1 VGQSAFSLAAARL
14 RGMRTVLDVV
24 NTHVDDLAEQAARE
38 CAIFGTQ
45 SFLGDSMKRR
55 IYAEYRRADLIRV
68 MSHHAKRTFEE
79 RGVDGRRIVV
89 ATPPID
95 LGEFPQAKFESGKF
109 RVCFVGLLQP
119 WKGFHYLVE
128 AFQRLALRDAELT
141 LWGGAGAR
149 PITKYLEE
157 KLAACPDVRV
167 VPAEVRRVGYGEVY
181 GSSSVLVHP
190 SLTDGFGYVVAEAM
204 ASGIPVIVSRNAGA
218 ADLVVD
224 GVNGYVVPPR
234 DVDAIADRLR
244 HLAERPALVREMGA
258 AARESA
264 ASLTVDRFRG
274 ELVERMKHLI

>member
-204 ASGIPVIVSRNAGA
+204 ASGIPA
-218 ADLVVD
+218 
-224 GVNGYVVPPR
+224 PR